1 MLPDYYSGGEG
12 GGIKDS
18 IEYSSA
24 NTHVGCSESNASYL
38 IPQGKKKKKRTVIK
52 KNKTKHFS

>member
-1 MLPDYYSGGEG
+1 MLPDYYSGGEGG

-38 IPQGKKKKKRTVIK
+38 IPQGKKKKK
-52 KNKTKHFS
+52 KNSY